1 MGQSYLKTGQYF
13 FNKIYRLNNLL
24 LLLAINLKWNKM
36 QKEKSSPYQNTETVK
51 EDLKELILYN
61 DDVNTFDFVIDTLV
75 EVCQHDPLQA
85 EQCAMV
91 VHFNGKCAVKTGSLN
106 ELKPRKDEMSNRKL
120 IVSIN

>member
-1 MGQSYLKTGQYF
+1 
-13 FNKIYRLNNLL
+13 
-24 LLLAINLKWNKM
+24 M
-36 QKEKSSPYQNTETVK
+36 QREKSSPFQDTKEVTEDV
-51 EDLKELILYN
+51 KELILYN
-61 DDVNTFDFVIDTLV
+61 DDVNTFDFVIETLV

-91 VHFNGKCAVKTGSLN
+91 VHFNGKCAVKKGSLS

>member
-1 MGQSYLKTGQYF
+1 
-13 FNKIYRLNNLL
+13 
-24 LLLAINLKWNKM
+24 M
-36 QKEKSSPYQNTETVK
+36 QKEKSSPFQDTKEIT

-61 DDVNTFDFVIDTLV
+61 DDVNTFDFVIETLV

-106 ELKPRKDEMSNRKL
+106 ELKPRKQEMTNRKL
-120 IVSIN
+120 TVSIN